1 VLDKLV
7 NHPLTESGNEK
18 FLADWAKVPDSDIVR
33 QVEAWLAKQQR

>member
-7 NHPLTESGNEK
+7 NHPLTESGREVPRRS
-18 FLADWAKVPDSDIVR
+18 AKVPDTDIVR